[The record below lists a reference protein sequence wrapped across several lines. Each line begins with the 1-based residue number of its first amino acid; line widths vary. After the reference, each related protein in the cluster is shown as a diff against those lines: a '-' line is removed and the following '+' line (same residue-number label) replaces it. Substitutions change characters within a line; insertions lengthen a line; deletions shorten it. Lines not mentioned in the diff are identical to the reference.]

1 MTTDYSVELN
11 KAMSSDVDQGLDIN
25 YFFSSI
31 FRQKGIILFLSSF
44 IILLSG
50 IYAFT
55 RPKIWKGDFQIVL
68 DSKSNSN
75 SNSFLGLAYSPC
87 L

>member
-11 KAMSSDVDQGLDIN
+11 KAMSSEVDQGLDLD
-25 YFFSSI
+25 YFFSSM

-44 IILLSG
+44 IIVLSG

-68 DSKSNSN
+68 DSKSNS
-75 SNSFLGLAYSPC
+75 SSSPFST
-87 L
+87 LTFSELL